1 MPGLTEKKTR
11 ELTPTEREKK
21 LGELRTELTK
31 IRAQT
36 LSGAQGKASKI
47 KNIRRAIA
55 RILTVVHEERTTL
68 DVPSV
73 KET

>member
-1 MPGLTEKKTR
+1 MPGLTAKKIR
-11 ELTPTEREKK
+11 ELTSTEREKK

-36 LSGAQGKASKI
+36 LSGSPGKASKI
-47 KNIRRAIA
+47 GNIRRTIA
-55 RILTVVHEERTTL
+55 RILTVIHEKRVTL
-68 DVPSV
+68 DESSI